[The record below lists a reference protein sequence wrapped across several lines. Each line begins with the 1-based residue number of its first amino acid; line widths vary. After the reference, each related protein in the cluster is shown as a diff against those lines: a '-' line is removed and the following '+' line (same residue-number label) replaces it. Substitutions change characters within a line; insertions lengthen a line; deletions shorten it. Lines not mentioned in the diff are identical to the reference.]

1 MIEEFSHRLRFV
13 GLKVNQLFTL
23 LSLSFD
29 EKLLMLELAILD
41 NSKRVMSLQDI
52 KVFLFGFILM
62 KGQTRVQIPPFVF
75 LLDTV
80 KGHVRIEGPK
90 LSIF

>member
-1 MIEEFSHRLRFV
+1 MIEEFPHRLRFV
-13 GLKVNQLFTL
+13 GLKVNQLLTL

-41 NSKRVMSLQDI
+41 NSKRVVSLKVI
-52 KVFLFGFILM
+52 KVLLFGFILM
-62 KGQTRVQIPPFVF
+62 KGQAGVQIPPFVF

>member
-29 EKLLMLELAILD
+29 EKLLMLQLAILD

-75 LLDTV
+75 LLDTIE
-80 KGHVRIEGPK
+80 GHVRIERPK